1 MANFRYQI
9 IDSKGKMSEGIIEAA
24 TIGEASRKLKQDG
37 KYIASLSLD
46 KGKGLANMEIG
57 SPKLKTKDLVVI
69 SRQLASL
76 LSAGITVVRSLDMLY
91 QQLESKKAK
100 KCIGEIYESVQSGR
114 SLSEAFAE
122 QRGVIPN
129 IMISMISAGEESG
142 RLDEIMERLAD
153 HFAKDAKLKNK
164 ISSAMV
170 YPKILAGLTAAIS
183 IGLLTF
189 LVPKIGDTIR
199 EIGGD
204 LPGLT
209 KFLLKLSSSIVHYW
223 YIYLAVIGLIVYG
236 FKLWK
241 SSDKGSET
249 WSKIMLKAPIIGKST
264 RMNAAARF
272 TRTVSTLL
280 KSGISVL
287 QAVEI
292 TEKSLDNVI
301 LMKKLAEAHVEIRKG
316 SSLSRSIRDIT
327 EFPPMIY
334 AMVAI
339 GEESGT
345 LDMIL
350 EKAADYFEDEADAA
364 TAKLVSA
371 LEPVMIIIM
380 AIIVGTVVAG
390 IGMPIFTMAQFLLP
404 G

>member
-24 TIGEASRKLKQDG
+24 SIGEASRKLKQDG

-46 KGKGLANMEIG
+46 KGKGLAGMEIG
-57 SPKLKTKDLVVI
+57 SPKLKTKDLVII

-91 QQLESKKAK
+91 QQLETKKAR

-114 SLSEAFAE
+114 SLSEAFSE
-122 QRGVIPN
+122 QRGVVPN
-129 IMISMISAGEESG
+129 IMISMIAAGEESG

-153 HFAKDAKLKNK
+153 HFAKEAKVKNK

-170 YPKILAGLTAAIS
+170 YPKILAGLTLVVS
-183 IGLLTF
+183 VGLLTF
-189 LVPKIGDTIR
+189 LVPKIGETIK
-199 EIGGD
+199 ELGGD

-209 KFLLKLSSSIVHYW
+209 KFLLNFSHSLVHYW
-223 YIYLAVIGLIVYG
+223 YIYIAVAGLLIYG
-236 FKLWK
+236 FKMWK
-241 SSDKGSET
+241 SSDKGSEQ
-249 WSKIMLKAPIIGKST
+249 WSKIMLRAPIVGKAT
-264 RMNAAARF
+264 RMSASARF

-301 LMKKLAEAHVEIRKG
+301 LMKKLAEARVEIRKG
-316 SSLSRSIRDIT
+316 TSLSRSIRDIK

-334 AMVAI
+334 AMVSI

-364 TAKLVSA
+364 TAKMVSA
-371 LEPVMIIIM
+371 LEPAMIIIM
-380 AIIVGTVVAG
+380 AIIVGVVVGG
-390 IGMPIFTMAQFLLP
+390 IAMPIFTMAQWLL
-404 G
+404 

>member
-9 IDSKGKMSEGIIEAA
+9 IDSKGKMSEGIVEAA

-46 KGKGLANMEIG
+46 KGRGLANMEIG
-57 SPKLKTKDLVVI
+57 SPKLKTKDLVII

-100 KCIGEIYESVQSGR
+100 KCIGDIYESVQSGR
-114 SLSEAFAE
+114 SLSEAFSE

-129 IMISMISAGEESG
+129 IMISMIAAGEESG

-153 HFAKDAKLKNK
+153 HFAKEAKLKNK

-170 YPKILAGLTAAIS
+170 YPKILAGLTLVIS
-183 IGLLTF
+183 VSLLTF
-189 LVPKIGDTIR
+189 LVPKIGDTIK
-199 EIGGD
+199 ELGGE

-209 KFLLKLSSSIVHYW
+209 QFLLNFSDSLVHFW
-223 YIYLAVIGLIVYG
+223 YIYLAVAGLLVYG

-241 SSDKGSET
+241 SSDKGSEQWAT
-249 WSKIMLKAPIIGKST
+249 IMLRMPVVGKAT
-264 RMNAAARF
+264 RMNASARF

-292 TEKSLDNVI
+292 TERSLDNVI
-301 LMKKLAEAHVEIRKG
+301 LQKRLAESRVEIRKG
-316 SSLSRSIRDIT
+316 TSLSRAIRDIK

-334 AMVAI
+334 AMVSI

-350 EKAADYFEDEADAA
+350 EKAAEYFEDEADAA
-364 TAKLVSA
+364 TQKLVSA

-380 AIIVGTVVAG
+380 AIIVGLVVGG
-390 IGMPIFTMAQFLLP
+390 IGLPIFTMAQWLL
-404 G
+404 

>member
-1 MANFRYQI
+1 MANFRYQV
-9 IDSKGKMSEGIIEAA
+9 IDSTGKMSEGIIEAA
-24 TIGEASRKLKQDG
+24 SIGEASRRLKSDG
-37 KYIASLSLD
+37 KYIAALSLD
-46 KGKGLANMEIG
+46 RGKGIGAMEIG
-57 SPKLKTKDLVVI
+57 SPTLKTKDLVLI

-91 QQLESKKAK
+91 QQLESKKAR

-122 QRGVIPN
+122 QKGVIPN

-142 RLDEIMERLAD
+142 RLDEVMERLAE
-153 HFAKDAKLKNK
+153 HFAKEAKLKNK

-170 YPKILAGLTAAIS
+170 YPKILAALTLAIS
-183 IGLLTF
+183 VGLLTF
-189 LVPKIGDTIR
+189 LVPKIGATIY
-199 EIGGD
+199 ELGGD
-204 LPGLT
+204 LPALT
-209 KFLLKLSSSIVHYW
+209 KFLLNFSDSIVHFW
-223 YIYLAVIGLIVYG
+223 YIYLAVIGLAIYG
-236 FKLWK
+236 FQLWK
-241 SSDKGSET
+241 NSDKGSEQ
-249 WSKIMLKAPIIGKST
+249 WSHLMLTMPIVGKATKMS
-264 RMNAAARF
+264 ASARF
-272 TRTVSTLL
+272 TRTVATLL

-301 LMKKLAEAHVEIRKG
+301 LMKKLALARIEIRKG
-316 SSLSRSIRDIT
+316 TSLSRSIRDIT

-345 LDMIL
+345 LDTIL

-364 TAKLVSA
+364 TQKMVSA
-371 LEPVMIIIM
+371 LEPVMIIVM
-380 AIIVGTVVAG
+380 AIIVGLVVGG
-390 IGMPIFTMAQFLLP
+390 IAMPIFTMAQWLL
-404 G
+404 

>member
-1 MANFRYQI
+1 MANFRYQV
-9 IDSKGKMSEGIIEAA
+9 IDSNGKKSEGIIEA
-24 TIGEASRKLKQDG
+24 TSIGEASRKLKADG
-37 KYIASLSLD
+37 KYIAALSLD
-46 KGKGLANMEIG
+46 KGNGILNMQIG
-57 SPKLKTKDLVVI
+57 SPKLKTKDLVLI
-69 SRQLASL
+69 TRQLASL

-100 KCIGEIYESVQSGR
+100 KCIGDIYESVQSGR

-129 IMISMISAGEESG
+129 IMISMIAAGEESG
-142 RLDEIMERLAD
+142 RLDEVMERLAE

-170 YPKILAGLTAAIS
+170 YPKILAALTAAIS

-189 LVPKIGDTIR
+189 LVPKIGVTIA
-199 EIGGD
+199 ELGGE

-209 KFLLKLSSSIVHYW
+209 KFLLNLSDSVVHYW
-223 YIYLAVIGLIVYG
+223 YIYLAVIGLLVYG
-236 FKLWK
+236 FKLWR
-241 SSDKGSET
+241 SSDKGAET
-249 WSKIMLKAPIIGKST
+249 WSKLMLKIPVVGKAT
-264 RMNAAARF
+264 KMNASARF

-280 KSGISVL
+280 RSGISVL
-287 QAVEI
+287 QSVEI

-301 LMKKLAEAHVEIRKG
+301 LQKKLEQARIEIRKG
-316 SSLSRSIRDIT
+316 TSLSRSIRDIT

-334 AMVAI
+334 AMVSI

-345 LDMIL
+345 LDSIL
-350 EKAADYFEDEADAA
+350 EKAADYFEDEADSA
-364 TAKLVSA
+364 TQKMVSA

-380 AIIVGTVVAG
+380 AIIVGLVVGG
-390 IGMPIFTMAQFLLP
+390 IGLPILTMAQWIL
-404 G
+404 